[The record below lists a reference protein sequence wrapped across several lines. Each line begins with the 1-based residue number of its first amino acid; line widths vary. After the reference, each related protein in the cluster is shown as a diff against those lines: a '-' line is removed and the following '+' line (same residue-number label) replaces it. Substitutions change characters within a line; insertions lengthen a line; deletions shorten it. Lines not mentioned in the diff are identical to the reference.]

1 MYNISNNDI
10 QNNEELMNIVSS
22 AWNDFILLG

>member
-1 MYNISNNDI
+1 MHNIKNNDI